1 MRAGGPVVGAERLRW
16 AGAAAALALTACGGS
31 LAGRGSLERTIGRA
45 TYHDILTEV
54 PAMLRRYEY
63 AIYTTRETA
72 STVYIETDWRNRA
85 PFDDEVAAGADFAR
99 TRFVVRARR
108 AAAAFYSLAIAA
120 ENQLHMGAP
129 PDSVAVSEEVGVD
142 GWTTRPATP
151 MFEAY
156 AGEIMTEI
164 ELKVDAGLR
173 THGPI
178 R

>member
-1 MRAGGPVVGAERLRW
+1 VGTERLWW
-16 AGAAAALALTACGGS
+16 AGAAAAVVVTACGGS
-31 LAGRGSLERTIGRA
+31 LAGRGSLERSIGRA

-54 PAMLRRYEY
+54 PEMLRRYEY

-72 STVYIETDWRNRA
+72 STVYIETDWRHRA
-85 PFDDEVAAGADFAR
+85 PFDDEAALGADYAR

-108 AAAAFYSLAIAA
+108 AAAAFYSVAIAA
-120 ENQLHMGAP
+120 ENQLHMGEPA
-129 PDSVAVSEEVGVD
+129 DSIPVQADAGVD
-142 GWTTRPATP
+142 GWTTLPTTP

-156 AGEIMTEI
+156 AEEIMTEV

>member
-1 MRAGGPVVGAERLRW
+1 MRW
-16 AGAAAALALTACGGS
+16 AGAAAAVALTACGGA
-31 LAGRGSLERTIGRA
+31 LAGRGGLERSVGRA

-85 PFDDEVAAGADFAR
+85 PFDDEAASGADFAR

-108 AAAAFYSLAIAA
+108 AAAAFYSVAITV
-120 ENQLHMGAP
+120 ENQLHMGP
-129 PDSVAVSEEVGVD
+129 PSDSIPARGDVGAD
-142 GWTTRPATP
+142 GWTTLPASP
-151 MFEAY
+151 MFEEY
-156 AGEIMTEI
+156 AEEIMTEI
-164 ELKVDAGLR
+164 ELKIDAGLR
-173 THGPI
+173 THGPV